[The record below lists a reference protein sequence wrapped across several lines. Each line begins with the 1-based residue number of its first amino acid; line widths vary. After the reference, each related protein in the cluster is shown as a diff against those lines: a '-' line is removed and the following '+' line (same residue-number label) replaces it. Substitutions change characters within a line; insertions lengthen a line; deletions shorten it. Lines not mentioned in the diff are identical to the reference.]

1 MIVLHYNMT
10 KCGHE
15 NEYQLH
21 MLMRK
26 RIIGLEN

>member
-15 NEYQLH
+15 VEYQLH
-21 MLMRK
+21 MMRK